1 MANKLQLTRQEI
13 NKIEFKEGILLP
25 DIADRLF
32 ENFKSQIIFPLT
44 QNTSNITST
53 VKMFNQAKKFNGNIS
68 NWDMRNVQ
76 YMGYMF
82 A

>member
-1 MANKLQLTRQEI
+1 MANKLQLTRREI

-32 ENFKSQIIFPLT
+32 EKLKSQIIFPLN
-44 QNTSNITST
+44 QNTNNITST
-53 VKMFNQAKKFNGNIS
+53 IRMFHQAIKFNSNIS
-68 NWDMRNVQ
+68 RWDMRNVQ